1 MAIEVKKLNALK
13 KYTGSFEF
21 DYLPDSDLSL
31 VPLSNIDGSVK
42 VFGNYEIYDDDSVE
56 VILNIAYK
64 LVGKCSYCLNDAEK
78 DITFTSE
85 LLFVPEEDDENYYYD
100 GIKINLKSAVDDA
113 ILIGQPSI
121 LLCKEGCKGIDIP
134 K

>member
-1 MAIEVKKLNALK
+1 MEIEVKKLNALK

-31 VPLSNIDGSVK
+31 VPLSNIDCSVK

-64 LVGKCSYCLNDAEK
+64 LVGKCS
-78 DITFTSE
+78 
-85 LLFVPEEDDENYYYD
+85 
-100 GIKINLKSAVDDA
+100 
-113 ILIGQPSI
+113 
-121 LLCKEGCKGIDIP
+121 
-134 K
+134 